1 MHKKL
6 AADLTSLAHSILQM
20 KDKEDVFA
28 LKEKAY
34 EVYEKLS
41 VLAYVEEYIKTT
53 PNAEHSKEEL
63 LEKIEQAAEK
73 KKQPV
78 EAPKPEE
85 EIVVHTLEDAEPVT
99 DEVAEEIVEEVVEE
113 KTTEVDEVT
122 AEVEQDEPEVLELV
136 VEPEVE
142 VSEEEPEVIELAIE
156 PETVEED
163 PEEIEVAITPEPQAE
178 VSEVTEE
185 PEDEVVKEIEEK
197 VMELIDDVSSHVEE
211 EVKET
216 VESLKEEKKA
226 PSLDEELKDT
236 IAVDVVADLFENA
249 TKKSLNDRLHGD
261 IQIGL
266 NDRIAFV
273 KNLFGGSQED
283 FNRVI
288 SQLNTFKTEKEAKKF
303 LNKMV
308 KPDYDW
314 SEKEE
319 YEERFM
325 TIVERKFA

>member
-20 KDKEDVFA
+20 KNRDDVFA

-34 EVYEKLS
+34 EVYEKLA
-41 VLAYVEEYIKTT
+41 VLAYVEEYINDT
-53 PNAEHSKEEL
+53 PNPEHTKEEL
-63 LEKIEQAAEK
+63 IEKIQQAAEK
-73 KKQPV
+73 SEMPV
-78 EAPKPEE
+78 EEPQPKE
-85 EIVVHTLEDAEPVT
+85 EIVVHSLEDVAEGVSEEIEEVVVEEEEEATPTEPEKEAEQELESVILKPEVSQEESSNKEQTEEEPEEAVEPVLELEEEPAAIEL
-99 DEVAEEIVEEVVEE
+99 DLDIKPLAEEPEVIIETTEEVVEE
-113 KTTEVDEVT
+113 P
-122 AEVEQDEPEVLELV
+122 AEVKEEKEPLIEVIA
-136 VEPEVE
+136 EPEVE
-142 VSEEEPEVIELAIE
+142 
-156 PETVEED
+156 
-163 PEEIEVAITPEPQAE
+163 
-178 VSEVTEE
+178 
-185 PEDEVVKEIEEK
+185 
-197 VMELIDDVSSHVEE
+197 
-211 EVKET
+211 
-216 VESLKEEKKA
+216 EEKKA
-226 PSLDEELKDT
+226 PSLDDELKDT
-236 IAVDVVADLFENA
+236 ISVDVVADLFENA
-249 TKKSLNDRLHGD
+249 AKKSLNDKLHGD

-273 KNLFGGSQED
+273 KNLFDGSQED

-303 LNKMV
+303 INKMV